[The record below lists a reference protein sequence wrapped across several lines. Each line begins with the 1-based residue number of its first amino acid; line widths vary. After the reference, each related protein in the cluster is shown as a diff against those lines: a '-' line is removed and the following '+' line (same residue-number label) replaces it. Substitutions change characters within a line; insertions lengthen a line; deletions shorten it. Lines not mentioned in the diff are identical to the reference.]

1 MYNVD
6 EESVFGGYSTFMNA
20 GASIAWNVISLGVEY
35 RAGTANYKDLTGSE
49 EDYEGDVSTNRNPQK
64 IYSRIKKHCVLR
76 WSWRIHRKRGA

>member
-1 MYNVD
+1 VYNVD

-49 EDYEGDVSTNRNPQK
+49 EDYEGDVSKFETSGIRF
-64 IYSRIKKHCVLR
+64 YLGFRF
-76 WSWRIHRKRGA
+76 